1 MHKFRT
7 KDQNE
12 KNSQLRCWKLSL
24 VGVKLYEIK
33 SLAIMGAIKMKLKK
47 YGLNQNLSIPN

>member
-24 VGVKLYEIK
+24 VAVKLYEIK